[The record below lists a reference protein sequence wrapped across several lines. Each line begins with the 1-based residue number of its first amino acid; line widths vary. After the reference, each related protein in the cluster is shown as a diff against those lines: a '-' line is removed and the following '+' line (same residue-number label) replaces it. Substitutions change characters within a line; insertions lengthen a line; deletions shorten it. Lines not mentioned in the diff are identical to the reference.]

1 MGQVSQATG
10 SSNPMG
16 SPMGSLA
23 NGLSRRADPISI
35 LYFTTFLPAFSAI
48 WRRRYPLFRTLD
60 TGKLSLFSLRRP
72 GMEHCPIV
80 RALLNK
86 LSLIQGPCAE
96 AERPCMRPGFFDSS
110 HHLSEASVRSGASRS
125 STYHGVLGSQGC
137 RLVELPP
144 I

>member
-10 SSNPMG
+10 SSTPMG
-16 SPMGSLA
+16 SPMGSLV

-86 LSLIQGPCAE
+86 LSLIPRAMRRGGE
-96 AERPCMRPGFFDSS
+96 ALHETRFLRFFPSS
-110 HHLSEASVRSGASRS
+110 FRGISPQRRIKIINISRCFRESGMS
-125 STYHGVLGSQGC
+125 SS
-137 RLVELPP
+137 
-144 I
+144 